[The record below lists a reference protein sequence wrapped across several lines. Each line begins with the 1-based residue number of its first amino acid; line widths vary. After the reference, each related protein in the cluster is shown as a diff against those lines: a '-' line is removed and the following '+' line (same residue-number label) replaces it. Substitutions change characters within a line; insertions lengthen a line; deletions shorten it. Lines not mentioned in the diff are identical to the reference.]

1 MFYIL
6 AALTEKQF
14 KYPDSNSRRPAVPK
28 KDEKPLMGLQS
39 KKNFITSNA
48 VENIMKG
55 II

>member
-1 MFYIL
+1 MICNPV
-6 AALTEKQF
+6 ALIEKTF
-14 KYPDSNSRRPAVPK
+14 NYPDSDKRRPAVPR

-55 II
+55 IV